1 MLTEPVAARVRR
13 IGNVTVVDLS
23 GKISI
28 GEGEVVLRERVV
40 GLLETRQGQILLN
53 LAKVPSMDSAGIGE
67 LVACFKRTKA
77 AHGELKLL
85 NPTESVDNLLRM
97 TKLRDL
103 FEIYKDE
110 NTALATF

>member
-1 MLTEPVAARVRR
+1 LTESVAATVRQ
-13 IGNVTVVDLS
+13 IGKVTVVDLS

-28 GEGEVVLRERVV
+28 GEGEVVLRENVI
-40 GLLETRQGQILLN
+40 GLLETRQSHILLN

-67 LVACFKRTKA
+67 LVACFKRTKT
-77 AHGELKLL
+77 AHGALKLL

-103 FEIYKDE
+103 FEIYSDE
-110 NTALATF
+110 DTALATF

>member
-1 MLTEPVAARVRR
+1 LTEPVAATVRQ
-13 IGNVTVVDLS
+13 IGKVTVIDLS

-40 GLLETRQGQILLN
+40 ELLEARQSHVLLN
-53 LAKVPSMDSAGIGE
+53 LAKVSSMDSAGIGE

-77 AHGELKLL
+77 AHGALKLL
-85 NPTESVDNLLRM
+85 NPTESVDNLLRL

-103 FEIYKDE
+103 FEIYNDE